1 MPEEK
6 NIKVLIVDDDLT
18 LREMYAERMK
28 TEGYDVHIAKDG
40 EEGIAMAR
48 ELKPDVVLLD
58 IMMPGTNGFGVLES
72 LQKDPTTEKIPI
84 LMLSALIQD
93 ENKEKSKD
101 AGAVG
106 YIVKSETTP
115 ADVIEKIK
123 QTLIPNGQTN
133 AQ

>member
-1 MPEEK
+1 MPDEK
-6 NIKVLIVDDDLT
+6 KIKVLIVDDDLT

-28 TEGYDVHIAKDG
+28 IEGYDVYVAKDG
-40 EEGIAMAR
+40 EEGIALA
-48 ELKPDVVLLD
+48 KKINPNVVLLD
-58 IMMPGTNGFGVLES
+58 IMMPGTNGFGVLET
-72 LQKDPTTEKIPI
+72 LQKDPATEKIPI

-93 ENKEKSKD
+93 ENKEKSKT

-123 QTLIPNGQTN
+123 QTLAPNGQTN
-133 AQ
+133 A

>member
-1 MPEEK
+1 MAEEK

-28 TEGYDVHIAKDG
+28 TEGYDVHVAKDG
-40 EEGIAMAR
+40 EEGISMAK
-48 ELKPDVVLLD
+48 EIKPDVVLLD

-72 LQKDPTTEKIPI
+72 LQKDPATEQIPI

-93 ENKEKSKD
+93 ENKEKSKA

-123 QTLIPNGQTN
+123 QTLVPNGQTS

>member
-28 TEGYDVHIAKDG
+28 TEGYNVHVAKDG

-48 ELKPDVVLLD
+48 EIKPDVVLLD

-72 LQKDPTTEKIPI
+72 LQKDPSTEKIPI

-93 ENKEKSKD
+93 ENKEKSKA

-115 ADVIEKIK
+115 ADVIEKIQ
-123 QTLIPNGQTN
+123 QTLTQEK
-133 AQ
+133 